1 MNRLLIMSDNEQPSS
16 VTSVQKIIAIIGG
29 VIAPIFVVYL
39 LITSNA
45 YEAPAPAAID
55 VAGNIQPL
63 AQVEVAADRTNY
75 VDMSGGDVF
84 NQACAACHT
93 AGMMNAPKVGDVAG
107 WKTRIAQGYD
117 TLTNNA
123 INGVRAMPAR
133 GGNPDLTD
141 LEVARG
147 VIYMANQSGASFA
160 EPESSE

>member
-1 MNRLLIMSDNEQPSS
+1 MSDSAQPSS
-16 VTSVQKIIAIIGG
+16 VTFFQKIIAITGG

-39 LITSNA
+39 FITSKA

-55 VAGNIQPL
+55 VVNNIKPL
-63 AQVEVAADRTNY
+63 AQVEVAPDRTNY
-75 VDMSGGDVF
+75 VDMGGEEVF

-93 AGMMNAPKVGDVAG
+93 AGMMDAPKPGDNAG
-107 WKTRIAQGYD
+107 WKARIAQGYD

-147 VIYMANQSGASFA
+147 VVYMANQSGANFDA
-160 EPESSE
+160 PEPEQPKQSK